1 MKTLIRNKQHDSNR
15 SYDIQVIEFKGR
27 KIKLVYETYNAVE
40 RYTTSILIN
49 DEWKH
54 FCSLLDLGEAEQSSA
69 YNILNEKQ
77 REQRVDGLFK
87 KASKFIQTILK

>member
-1 MKTLIRNKQHDSNR
+1 MKTLIRNKQHGSQR
-15 SYDIQVIEFKGR
+15 SYDIQVIELNGK
-27 KIKLVYETYNAVE
+27 KLKLVYEAYNAVE

-54 FCSLLDLGEAEQSSA
+54 FCSLLDLGEIEQISA
-69 YNILNEKQ
+69 YNLLNDKQ
-77 REQRVDGLFK
+77 REKRVDDLFN